1 CLRASGARSLVRSR
15 QVRGPLRVN
24 PNPSGSRSWEAR
36 ALYPHDAEALPGRCL
51 HYDPALQAIHHR
63 RAKLFDAPH
72 FGRNIVGL
80 NVDVRAALMLDPLD
94 FDEHLV
100 RTSFQHAVIV
110 AAHWMTKIYRT
121 AEGGSPEAG
130 GLVQVCGLAVD
141 EHGAQ
146 AGMGRQL
153 SIFSFPLRPPGV
165 NTGKTGAY
173 PLRAAVD

>member
-80 NVDVRAALMLDPLD
+80 NVDVCAALMLDLLD
-94 FDEHLV
+94 FDDLQD
-100 RTSFQHAVIV
+100 R
-110 AAHWMTKIYRT
+110 R
-121 AEGGSPEAG
+121 
-130 GLVQVCGLAVD
+130 LA
-141 EHGAQ
+141 
-146 AGMGRQL
+146 
-153 SIFSFPLRPPGV
+153 PGV
-165 NTGKTGAY
+165 GSTGTNFRRERFGVSRGCVHSQIKSGVALWQIRTNLASYSPTDFGPMAHAS
-173 PLRAAVD
+173 RS